1 MTTTDHG
8 QIIIW
13 VHYRWNPNY
22 RLSTSLQAYISY
34 NLGEKYLWLKFL
46 NKLSLSLLAFLIGLK
61 FSSISISF
69 FIKLSLQFYDLH
81 RSHWEVIW
89 SWRIHLNKILT
100 CETQV
105 MTGMYYLRYIWYIG
119 YIIKRILFE
128 KQNMAKIPK
137 SVKWAKKISK
147 KGQIFA
153 PYLIDVRTINENR
166 EAVKRHANRLF
177 PPKFPH

>member
-69 FIKLSLQFYDLH
+69 FIKLSFQFYHLH
-81 RSHWEVIW
+81 RSHWEIIW

-105 MTGMYYLRYIWYIG
+105 MTGMYYIRYIWYIG

-147 KGQIFA
+147 KGK
-153 PYLIDVRTINENR
+153 YL
-166 EAVKRHANRLF
+166 
-177 PPKFPH
+177 PHI